1 MKIKKFNEQY
11 SDDEFDIIN
20 EIDDII
26 KDEVIL
32 KDVPW
37 TEHDQT
43 LDGDSTLDAAR
54 RIFNMLKEKGINFE
68 LLKNTNKYNL

>member
-1 MKIKKFNEQY
+1 MKILRYNEKYTEDDFN
-11 SDDEFDIIN
+11 IIN
-20 EIDDII
+20 EIDYLI

-43 LDGDSTLDAAR
+43 LDTESTLDAAK
-54 RIFNMLKEKGINFE
+54 RIFNMLINKGINFQ
-68 LLKNTNKYNL
+68 LLKNKEKYNI